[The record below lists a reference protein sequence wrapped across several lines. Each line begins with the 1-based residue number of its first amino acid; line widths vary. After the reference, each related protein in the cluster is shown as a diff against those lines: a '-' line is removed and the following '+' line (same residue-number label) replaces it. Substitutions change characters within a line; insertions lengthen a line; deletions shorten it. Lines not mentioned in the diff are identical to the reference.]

1 MTAPLTPRDN
11 QPPEEPHT
19 PPTASGAGS
28 SAEPPSHP
36 PTGNDA
42 PVDPPLG
49 QELRE
54 AALTVLVLALV
65 GALLGLLWLWLAPR
79 IPLVADTHNVYLKDT
94 EGEEAIGAD
103 GVFLLIAA
111 GFGIVSAA
119 VLFRLRRRGGV
130 PLVIAL
136 AVGGLLGSVLGWQL
150 GMVLGPTDDLA
161 AHAAQVGPGVVFD
174 GPLRLQAMGVL
185 LAWPIAAMVTH
196 LALTGLFGPR
206 DEEPPLPGT
215 PVPGAPDLTKDDPAA

>member
-1 MTAPLTPRDN
+1 MTAPLTPRDD
-11 QPPEEPHT
+11 QPSDEPPT
-19 PPTASGAGS
+19 PPTDTGAGS
-28 SAEPPSHP
+28 SATPPAHP
-36 PTGNDA
+36 PTGEASDG
-42 PVDPPLG
+42 PPLG

-54 AALTVLVLALV
+54 AALTALVLALI

-79 IPLVADTHNVYLKDT
+79 VPLIANTHSVYLKDT

-103 GVFLLIAA
+103 GVFLLLAA
-111 GFGIVSAA
+111 GFGIVSTA

-161 AHAAQVGPGVVFD
+161 AHAVQVGPGVVFD

-185 LAWPIAAMVTH
+185 LAWPIAAMVTQ
-196 LALTGLFGPR
+196 LALTGLLAPR
-206 DEEPPLPGT
+206 DEELLPGT
-215 PVPGAPDLTKDDPAA
+215 PVPGAPDLTKDDPAG